1 MGLRLQLIR
10 LAMLSKICKHEEMS
24 AFSADWPKYATSI
37 SFVTYFAS
45 KNLNFINR
53 DDDMVVF
60 IRGAARGK
68 LMVATASSMEFRLA
82 ATSGRKL
89 HARIHDD
96 AAAASRHSMKVAF
109 SDSL

>member
-1 MGLRLQLIR
+1 MYQASHLNCNSCECLRNPDLVLGDLKVQICLTAPNMIR
-10 LAMLSKICKHEEMS
+10 DR
-24 AFSADWPKYATSI
+24 FGDT
-37 SFVTYFAS
+37 
-45 KNLNFINR
+45 
-53 DDDMVVF
+53 
-60 IRGAARGK
+60 RGAARGK